1 MEIGKY
7 ILDLA
12 EFNLHME
19 PNIKKKKTRLDKFL
33 PTNKI
38 EILVNIYWTREKSH
52 SWQMLKTGDFFY
64 EMWTILKLNY
74 YK

>member
-38 EILVNIYWTREKSH
+38 EILVNIY
-52 SWQMLKTGDFFY
+52 
-64 EMWTILKLNY
+64 
-74 YK
+74 